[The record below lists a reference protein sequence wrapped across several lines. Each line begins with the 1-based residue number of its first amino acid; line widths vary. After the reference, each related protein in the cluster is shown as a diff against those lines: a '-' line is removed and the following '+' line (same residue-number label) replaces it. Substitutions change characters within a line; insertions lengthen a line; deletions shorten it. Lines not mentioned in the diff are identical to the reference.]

1 MEVLSPNSAILD
13 KTRELCSLILQS
25 GEYQENVS
33 KIETF
38 FKNEDAQAA
47 YKEFAELGE
56 ALHQKQ
62 HAGLL
67 TDEDVA
73 AYDGKLKALKADP
86 VSGEFMEAEQT
97 LNGIVAQISKTVGK
111 TLELGRLPEPEDM
124 EEGGCCGGNS
134 GGGSCCS

>member
-13 KTRELCSLILQS
+13 KTRELCTLILQS

-38 FKNEDAQAA
+38 FKNDDAQAS

-56 ALHQKQ
+56 TLHQKQ
-62 HAGLL
+62 QAGLL
-67 TDEDVA
+67 SDEDVA
-73 AYDGKLKALKADP
+73 GYDEKLKALKADS
-86 VSGEFMEAEQT
+86 VTGEFMEAEQT

-124 EEGGCCGGNS
+124 EEGGCCGG
-134 GGGSCCS
+134 GGCGC

>member
-38 FKNEDAQAA
+38 FKNEEAQAA

-56 ALHQKQ
+56 ELHQKQ
-62 HAGLL
+62 HAGVLS
-67 TDEDVA
+67 DEDVA
-73 AYDGKLKALKADP
+73 DYDGKLKALKADP
-86 VSGEFMEAEQT
+86 VTGAFMQAEET
-97 LNGIVAQISKTVGK
+97 LNGMVAQISKTVGK

-124 EEGGCCGGNS
+124 EEGGCCGG
-134 GGGSCCS
+134 GGCGC